1 MKHISYADKFSLQ
14 GKIAVITGASGL
26 LGRKHSL
33 ALMELG
39 ATVFLTD
46 IDNDGL
52 QKAKAELTPIY
63 GDQKVRIL
71 EMNVVSEKSITNAAD
86 FIRQKAGRVD
96 ILINNAAINPTS
108 CEIEADKSPSRLEN
122 FDVMQ
127 WDKELSV
134 GLTGAF
140 LCSKVFGSKMAEDGY
155 GGVILNIA
163 SDLSVIAPDQ
173 RLYLKE
179 GLPNNLQPVKPV
191 TYSVIKA
198 GLVGLTRYL
207 ASYWLDE
214 GVRSNALSPGGVY
227 TGQDDKFVEKLSS
240 LIPMGRMAGDDEYV
254 GAIQFLCSD
263 ASAYMTGQNIVI
275 DGGRSVW

>member
-108 CEIEADKSPSRLEN
+108 CEIEADK
-122 FDVMQ
+122 
-127 WDKELSV
+127 KSV
-134 GLTGAF
+134 
-140 LCSKVFGSKMAEDGY
+140 
-155 GGVILNIA
+155 
-163 SDLSVIAPDQ
+163 
-173 RLYLKE
+173 
-179 GLPNNLQPVKPV
+179 
-191 TYSVIKA
+191 
-198 GLVGLTRYL
+198 
-207 ASYWLDE
+207 
-214 GVRSNALSPGGVY
+214 
-227 TGQDDKFVEKLSS
+227 
-240 LIPMGRMAGDDEYV
+240 
-254 GAIQFLCSD
+254 
-263 ASAYMTGQNIVI
+263 
-275 DGGRSVW
+275 